1 MKNADYWKLRFS
13 QLEQLSFTSAAQT
26 KAFIDEQYKVATAEI
41 EKQIS
46 TWYARFAKNNEISI
60 TEARKMLSASDLKE
74 LKWDINEYIKYGHE
88 NGLSADWSKELEN
101 ASAKFH
107 ISKLEAL
114 KLQTQMTCNKL
125 FGKQIDSVTE
135 LLKGTYLNGYYHS
148 AYEIQHGLNVGWNI
162 AAIDENKLSKVM
174 GKPWTTDG
182 LNFSDRIWSNRESLI
197 NETHKQLTQDILLG
211 RSPDSSIKAITKKF
225 NTSKSK
231 AGRLVMTESAYFGS
245 EAQKDCFKE
254 LDVEKF
260 EIVETLDGETCSIC
274 SAMDGQV
281 YSMKDFESGV
291 TAPPFHP
298 WCRGCTVPYFD
309 DNYTERAARDADGK
323 TYYVP
328 SDMKYPEWK
337 EKFVDNDDLTGF
349 DVYEQNGVTHYTKQQ
364 EPEPVKP
371 KKEYLTKKKLQANIA
386 NADVQLEDL
395 NNQFSNITQGWTYD
409 EVIDNY
415 GSLDLAYEGAN
426 ADELDDL
433 KKLKDLEQQILPIK
447 EQKAEWQEKLNEKL
461 IKEQKKAL
469 IKQQL
474 ELQKQLDDF
483 EIETYSGIW
492 KDDVTTL
499 DWNVKQYSI
508 DAKKKYYENKFITE
522 TDTDLMKKHQ
532 DLYKQLDDFD
542 KKGKSYYEIQAE
554 LKKVQADLTN
564 LNKNGIIKDKELEA
578 FSDERKNN
586 ALWFNSKNGG
596 FSAADAYFDS
606 KAKNIFA
613 GATKGEH
620 HGFYTYTSGSG
631 GHNRPLAG
639 FEKPWSESGTGWE
652 AKFYKGANN
661 VWIDFEG
668 KGDDIRNLTTLISK
682 STYDKD
688 VWLQSGQNYAT
699 LEGFLNIPYG
709 TLSKMSDSELQKFVG
724 VKDKFYQ
731 SMSTAVNKGG
741 GSIFN
746 SKPMKLNIYAP
757 QGSQMLYA
765 SDVGAFGKAE
775 NELILQR
782 GGTYKITKIY
792 WGIDDTDGGTRKLF
806 VDMELHPEEGYDLF
820 QQDPTEWKGS
830 RKNYRD

>member
-1 MKNADYWKLRFS
+1 MKNSKYWKIRFS
-13 QLEQLSFTSAAQT
+13 QLEKSSFVSAAQT

-88 NGLSADWSKELEN
+88 NGLTADWSKELEN

-162 AAIDENKLSKVM
+162 AAIDENKLSKIM

-211 RSPDSSIKAITKKF
+211 RSPDSSIKAIAKKF

-364 EPEPVKP
+364 EPELIKP

-426 ADELDDL
+426 TDELDDL

-469 IKQQL
+469 TKQQL
-474 ELQKQLDDF
+474 ELQKQLDEF

-522 TDTDLMKKHQ
+522 TDTDLMKKYQ

-542 KKGKSYYEIQAE
+542 KKGKSYYEIQAD
-554 LKKVQADLTN
+554 LKKVQSDLTN
-564 LNKNGIIKDKELEA
+564 LNKNGIIKNEELEA

-586 ALWFNSKNGG
+586 ALWFDSKNGG
-596 FSAADAYFDS
+596 FFAADAYFDS
-606 KAKNIFA
+606 KAKNTFA
-613 GATKGEH
+613 NATKGEH

-731 SMSTAVNKGG
+731 FMSTAVNKGG

>member
-13 QLEQLSFTSAAQT
+13 QLEQSSFTSAAQT

-46 TWYARFAKNNEISI
+46 TWYARFAKNNNISMA
-60 TEARKMLSASDLKE
+60 EARKMLSASDLKE

-114 KLQTQMTCNKL
+114 KLQTEMTCNKL
-125 FGKQIDSVTE
+125 FGKQIDSVTS
-135 LLKGTYLNGYYHS
+135 LLKDTYLDGYYHS
-148 AYEIQHGLNVGWNI
+148 AFEIQHGLNVGWNI
-162 AAIDENKLSKVM
+162 AAIDENKLSKIM

-182 LNFSDRIWSNRESLI
+182 LNFSDRIWANRESLI
-197 NETHKQLTQDILLG
+197 AETHKQLTQDVLLG
-211 RSPDSSIKAITKKF
+211 RSPDKSINAIAKKF

-231 AGRLVMTESAYFGS
+231 AGRLVMTESAYFSS
-245 EAQKDCFKE
+245 EAQKDCFKD
-254 LDVEKF
+254 LDVERF
-260 EIVETLDGETCSIC
+260 EIIETLDDETCSIC
-274 SAMDGQV
+274 ATMDGQV
-281 YSMKDFESGV
+281 FDMKDFESGV

-298 WCRGCTVPYFD
+298 WCRGCTAPYFD
-309 DNYTERAARDADGK
+309 DNFTERAARDAEGK
-323 TYYVP
+323 TYYIP
-328 SDMKYPEWK
+328 DNIKYPEWK
-337 EKFVDNDDLTGF
+337 EKFVDGDDLTGF
-349 DVYEQNGVTHYTKQQ
+349 DVYEQNGVTHYTKHT

-386 NADVQLEDL
+386 NAEVEIEDL
-395 NNQFSNITQGWTYD
+395 QSQFQQKSGGWTYEEADVAIQQYTGVHD
-409 EVIDNY
+409 ET
-415 GSLDLAYEGAN
+415 AN
-426 ADELDDL
+426 EL
-433 KKLKDLEQQILPIK
+433 KNIKNQVETIEQ
-447 EQKAEWQEKLNEKL
+447 QKAEWQEKLNEKL
-461 IKEQKKAL
+461 VKEQKKAL
-469 IKQQL
+469 TKQQI
-474 ELQKQLDDF
+474 ELQQQIDDF

-508 DAKKKYYENKFITE
+508 DVKKKYYENKFITE
-522 TDTDLMKKHQ
+522 TDTDLMKKYQ

-564 LNKNGIIKDKELEA
+564 LNKNGIINSKELEA
-578 FSDERKNN
+578 FTDERKNN
-586 ALWFNSKNGG
+586 ALWFDRKNGG
-596 FSAADAYFDS
+596 FNAADAYFDP
-606 KAKNIFA
+606 KAKDVFSA
-613 GATKGEH
+613 ATKSEH
-620 HGFYTYTSGSG
+620 HGFYTYTAGSG

-639 FEKPWSESGTGWE
+639 FEKPWSEVGTGWE
-652 AKFYKGANN
+652 SKFYKGAKN

-668 KGDDIRNLTTLISK
+668 KGSDIRGLTSLISK
-682 STYDKD
+682 STYDTD
-688 VWLQSGQNYAT
+688 IWLQSGQNFAT
-699 LEGFLNIPYG
+699 LEGFLQIPYG
-709 TLSKMSDSELQKFVG
+709 TLSKMSDADLQKFVG

-731 SMSTAVNKGG
+731 FISTAVNEGG

-757 QGSQMLYA
+757 KGSQMLYA
-765 SDVGAFGKAE
+765 SDVGAFGKGE

-792 WGIDDTDGGTRKLF
+792 WGTDSTDGGTRKLF
-806 VDMELHPEEGYDLF
+806 VDMELHSEEGYDLF
-820 QQDPTEWKGS
+820 QQDPNEWKGS
-830 RKNYRD
+830 KKNYRD